1 MVNKLVLTEEQ
12 KKILKDLIQEI
23 ADDSDLNIKSES
35 LASLENL
42 IETSI
47 STMGYG
53 KVCPT
58 CGRPM

>member
-1 MVNKLVLTEEQ
+1 MVNKLVVTEKQ

-23 ADDSDLNIKSES
+23 TDDNDLNIKSES
-35 LASLENL
+35 LVNLENL

-53 KVCPT
+53 NVCPT
-58 CGRPM
+58 CKRPM